1 MAYSHLL
8 FDHDGVLVNTEP
20 LYLQAIQ
27 EQLAT
32 LGVELAKADYIQ
44 NMAVGADPW
53 MLARNAGCDEAA
65 VDRLRNARNARYQ
78 QLLQNRPIRIAGVDA
93 VVATLAS
100 QFKLAIVTTSRDA
113 DFDLI
118 HGLDVGID
126 GGLNQGLN
134 SGPKTKYAPD
144 VVRHMDLI
152 LKRSHYTN
160 SKPDPEPYL
169 LALSRFG
176 IAPTQALV
184 IEDSERGL
192 RSAVAAGIDCAVIG
206 HPFTAAQNF
215 AKARYR
221 FANLEALQ
229 EFLLNQ

>member
-1 MAYSHLL
+1 MAYSHSL

-32 LGVELAKADYIQ
+32 LGVVLTEADYIQ
-44 NMAVGADPW
+44 NMAVGVDPW

-65 VDRLRNARNARYQ
+65 VDQLRNARNARYQ
-78 QLLQNRPIRIAGVDA
+78 QLLQNRPIRIARVNA
-93 VVATLAS
+93 VVANLAT

-118 HGLDVGID
+118 HGLD

-134 SGPKTKYAPD
+134 GDPKTKHAPD

-160 SKPDPEPYL
+160 SKPDPEPYM
-169 LALSRFG
+169 LALARFG

-192 RSAVAAGIDCAVIG
+192 RSALAAGIDGAVID

-221 FANLEALQ
+221 FANLKALQ
-229 EFLLNQ
+229 EFLLNH

>member
-32 LGVELAKADYIQ
+32 LGVVLTEADYIQ
-44 NMAVGADPW
+44 NMAVGVDPW

-93 VVATLAS
+93 VVAKLAT
-100 QFKLAIVTTSRDA
+100 QFKFAIVTTSRDA

-118 HGLDVGID
+118 HGLD

-134 SGPKTKYAPD
+134 GDPKTKHAPD

-160 SKPDPEPYL
+160 SKPDLESYV
-169 LALSRFG
+169 LALARFG

-184 IEDSERGL
+184 IEDSGRGL
-192 RSAVAAGIDCAVIG
+192 RSAVAAGIDCAVID

-221 FANLEALQ
+221 FASLKALQ
-229 EFLLNQ
+229 EFLLN

>member
-1 MAYSHLL
+1 MAYSHSL
-8 FDHDGVLVNTEP
+8 FDHDGVLVNTE
-20 LYLQAIQ
+20 LLHLQATQ
-27 EQLAT
+27 KQLAT
-32 LGVELAKADYIQ
+32 LGVVLTEADHIQ
-44 NMAVGADPW
+44 KMAVGGDPW

-93 VVATLAS
+93 VVAKLAT

-118 HGLDVGID
+118 HGLD

-134 SGPKTKYAPD
+134 GDPKTKHAPD

-152 LKRSHYTN
+152 LERSHYTN
-160 SKPDPEPYL
+160 SKPDPEPYM
-169 LALSRFG
+169 LALARFG

-192 RSAVAAGIDCAVIG
+192 RSAVAAGIDCAVID

-221 FANLEALQ
+221 FASLEALQ
-229 EFLLNQ
+229 EFLLN

>member
-32 LGVELAKADYIQ
+32 LGDVLTEADYIQ
-44 NMAVGADPW
+44 NMAVGVDPW
-53 MLARNAGCDEAA
+53 MLARNAGRDEAA

-93 VVATLAS
+93 VVAKLAT

-118 HGLDVGID
+118 HGLD

-134 SGPKTKYAPD
+134 GDPKTKHAPD

-160 SKPDPEPYL
+160 SKPHPEPYM
-169 LALSRFG
+169 LALARFG

-192 RSAVAAGIDCAVIG
+192 RSAVAAGIDCAVID

-221 FANLEALQ
+221 FASLEALQ
-229 EFLLNQ
+229 EFLLN